1 MSWFKHRTTCTDT
14 NNSFADRDLFM
25 RFFGGGVGHS
35 STREACNFFLN
46 DRYPHTQ
53 GTQVQSDGEDDM
65 GNVEIANRHKIKIRF
80 QQGEEDIP
88 DDFDSSDQ
96 DEEQELASDSE
107 SDVSE
112 VFDFGYERAGSDEES
127 EGNQG
132 LSGSDIEHQDDDRRL
147 EDDPIGFGL
156 EESENEGEVHHE
168 EFDDF
173 GFASF

>member
-1 MSWFKHRTTCTDT
+1 M
-14 NNSFADRDLFM
+14 
-25 RFFGGGVGHS
+25 
-35 STREACNFFLN
+35 
-46 DRYPHTQ
+46 
-53 GTQVQSDGEDDM
+53 
-65 GNVEIANRHKIKIRF
+65 
-80 QQGEEDIP
+80 
-88 DDFDSSDQ
+88 
-96 DEEQELASDSE
+96 
-107 SDVSE
+107 
-112 VFDFGYERAGSDEES
+112 FDFGYERAGSDEES